1 MCIIAMNDEV
11 TMTMENNNESC
22 GYLELIAGPMYSGK
36 TSKLLDIYKKYN
48 FCDMK
53 TLVINYAEDTRY
65 SPDMLSTHERIMIP
79 CVRGSSLKEV
89 ADIVGGSPTEEFMKA
104 SIILINEGQFF
115 KDIVP
120 WVIAAVEEYKKT
132 VYVCGLDGDF
142 QRNRFGNWLDLV
154 PMCDKVTKLH
164 SFCNKCKRKPAIFS
178 YRVSDETTQ
187 KLIGSDSYIPLCRFC
202 YNLQK

>member
-1 MCIIAMNDEV
+1 MNEEV
-11 TMTMENNNESC
+11 TMTMENDNGIC

-89 ADIVGGSPTEEFMKA
+89 ANIVEGHPTEEFMEA
-104 SIILINEGQFF
+104 SIILVNEGQFF

-120 WVIAAVEEYKKT
+120 WVTMAVEEYKKT

-178 YRVSDETTQ
+178 YRVSSETTQ
-187 KLIGSDSYIPLCRFC
+187 KLIGSDSYIPLCRLC